1 MTTVRDIA
9 KILATR
15 HSLSGAEAEAF
26 IQMMVETINEGLFR
40 DRQVKIKGFGTF
52 RLQTVKE
59 RTSVNVNTGEK
70 VIIGEHD
77 KVSFTPDNVMKDI
90 INKPFA
96 QFETVPVDDDS
107 PLLDANN
114 LLEMEL
120 EIEDGYDD
128 DVRETE
134 MHDDTPPENVTVA
147 VPIQDTVTEQEQK
160 DDTPRQ
166 EDTSL
171 VEEEV
176 VQTQE
181 AKEESSSAEEI
192 KKEDTE
198 VEAKKE
204 TPCAENE
211 EEDEECEECDLP
223 GSRCRNIFI
232 YYGVIINIVVAVTF
246 FILGYLACSQQWFS
260 SEEEETAQPVA
271 LTEKEKAIQTKKQDS
286 IPATMPVQS
295 SKEKTDT
302 LRKAKAVKT
311 VTETPKVE
319 KIDNAPETL
328 KGKDYDNDAR
338 VRTGAYNII
347 GTETEV
353 VVKEGQTLKSISRTY
368 LGDGM
373 ECYVEVY
380 NDKKEVKAGDKIKI
394 PKLKLKKAARKK

>member
-15 HSLSGAEAEAF
+15 HSLSGADADAF

-52 RLQTVKE
+52 KLQTVKE

-77 KVSFTPDNVMKDI
+77 KVSFTPDNVMKDL

-114 LLEMEL
+114 LLEMEQDT
-120 EIEDGYDD
+120 EDGNDDDGKETERYDD
-128 DVRETE
+128 N
-134 MHDDTPPENVTVA
+134 PPEAVTVMA
-147 VPIQDTVTEQEQK
+147 PIQDTVTAQEQT
-160 DDTPRQ
+160 DDTPQ
-166 EDTSL
+166 QDDTSFA
-171 VEEEV
+171 EDEV
-176 VQTQE
+176 MQTQE
-181 AKEESSSAEEI
+181 VKEELPPAEEE

-198 VEAKKE
+198 EEAKEE
-204 TPCAENE
+204 TTYAENE
-211 EEDEECEECDLP
+211 EEEEECEECDLP
-223 GSRCRNIFI
+223 SSRCRNIFI
-232 YYGVIINIVVAVTF
+232 YYGVIINIVVAITF
-246 FILGYLACSQQWFS
+246 FTLGYLACCQQWFS
-260 SEEEETAQPVA
+260 AEEEETVRPVV
-271 LTEKEKAIQTKKQDS
+271 LTQKEKAEQKRKQDS
-286 IPATMPVQS
+286 IPATVPAQPS
-295 SKEKTDT
+295 KETTDTLKKEKT
-302 LRKAKAVKT
+302 VKT

-319 KIDNAPETL
+319 KKDNAPETL
-328 KGKDYDNDAR
+328 KGKDYDKDVR

-353 VVKEGQTLKSISRTY
+353 VVKEGQTLKSISRAY

-380 NDKKEVKAGDKIKI
+380 NDKKDVKAGDKIKI